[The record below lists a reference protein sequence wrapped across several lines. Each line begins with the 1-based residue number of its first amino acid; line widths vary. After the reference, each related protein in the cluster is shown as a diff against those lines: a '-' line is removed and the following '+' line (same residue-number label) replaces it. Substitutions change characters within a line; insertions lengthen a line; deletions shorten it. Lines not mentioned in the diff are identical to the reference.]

1 MPFFVKRPIK
11 VEARRMVAGVYFGDW
26 DGVLM
31 LNNADCSAIIKTL
44 EGDMCVDYGDWVIK
58 GVSGEV
64 YPCKHDIF
72 MQTYKEV

>member
-11 VEARRMVAGVYFGDW
+11 VEARQMVPGEYFGDW
-26 DGVLM
+26 DDVL
-31 LNNADCSAIIKTL
+31 LLGNTDCAAIIKTL
-44 EGDMCVDYGDWVIK
+44 EGDMCAKFGDWIIK
-58 GVSGEV
+58 GVSGEL